1 MLAHRLIEFPLAA
14 TCMLLVTASVTYA
27 QTQKELLDELDKTI
41 EEAGY
46 YVSAKEVRIKTIE
59 NTLHS
64 RGVSPE
70 RQYKIY
76 GELFDEYQPF
86 NYGKAVETL
95 EKQKEIALL
104 LGDKSKLNDV
114 HLKEAMLNTA
124 AGEFLE
130 ARNDLAQVDTT
141 IFTKEQEI
149 AWCDV
154 QQRFWFDYDENQKD
168 ADKSM
173 LRKVVYYR
181 ERLLALA
188 DPSSG
193 LSRYMTVRKCIDEKN
208 FAQAD
213 FINRHSLSKMDPAS
227 HDYAN
232 LAYFQAR
239 ICEQLNRREE
249 MKNWFIRSAMADI
262 KTATKDNA
270 SLFSLAITLLE
281 DGDYARAFRYSS
293 FSLEDALAFDSKL
306 RQWQIAAIL
315 PAVQKS
321 YTNIQ
326 QTHQR
331 KTRDMLVVMSAL
343 AFLLLGGSFALFR
356 LYRRQIGYSRRIAEM
371 NKEIKRSSDT
381 LADFNKRLK
390 KMNRELKEAN
400 AAKEEYIG
408 LFLSMCSKYIDKMKA
423 YQSSVRKLALAGNV
437 DRLIAETSSP
447 NNVEKELKEFY
458 NMFDEAFLKLY
469 PKFVEEFNGLLREDA
484 RIEPKKGKL
493 LNTELR
499 IFALIRL
506 GITQSSDIASMLRY
520 SVNTIY
526 NYRAQI
532 KNSAI
537 GDRENFEERIKEIGN

>member
-1 MLAHRLIEFPLAA
+1 MPTLRLIGFPLAA
-14 TCMLLVTASVTYA
+14 IIWVTAVSVSART
-27 QTQKELLDELDKTI
+27 QTQKELLEELDKTI
-41 EEAGY
+41 EEAET

-86 NYGKAVETL
+86 NYGKAAETL
-95 EKQKEIALL
+95 EKQKELAML

-114 HLKEAMLNTA
+114 RLKEAMLNTA

-326 QTHQR
+326 QTHQK

-381 LADFNKRLK
+381 LADFNRRLK

-532 KNSAI
+532 KNSAL
-537 GDRENFEERIKEIGN
+537 GDRDYFEEKIKEIGN

>member
-1 MLAHRLIEFPLAA
+1 MTAHRLIGFQLA
-14 TCMLLVTASVTYA
+14 VTICLMTAGVISA
-27 QTQKELLDELDKTI
+27 QTQELLDELDKTI
-41 EEAGY
+41 EEAES

-64 RGVSPE
+64 RGVSHE

-114 HLKEAMLNTA
+114 RLKEAMLNTA

-130 ARNDLAQVDTT
+130 ARNDLARMDTT

-149 AWCDV
+149 AWCNV
-154 QQRFWFDYDENQKD
+154 QQRFWFDYDENQKG

-213 FINRHSLSKMDPAS
+213 FINRHSLSRMDPAS

-270 SLFSLAITLLE
+270 SLFSLAIALLD

-315 PAVQKS
+315 PAIQKS

-326 QTHQR
+326 QTHQK
-331 KTRDMLVVMSAL
+331 KTRNMLVVMSAL

-381 LADFNKRLK
+381 LAEFNKRLK

-423 YQSSVRKLALAGNV
+423 YQSSVRKLALAGNL
-437 DRLIAETSSP
+437 DKLIAETSSP

-458 NMFDEAFLKLY
+458 DMFDEAFLKLY

-532 KNSAI
+532 KNSAL
-537 GDRENFEERIKEIGN
+537 GDRDNFEEKIKEIGN

>member
-1 MLAHRLIEFPLAA
+1 MTVSRHIGFTLAA
-14 TCMLLVTASVTYA
+14 AVTLMATASAVCA
-27 QTQKELLDELDKTI
+27 QTQKELLDELDRTI
-41 EEAGY
+41 EEADT
-46 YVSAKEVRIKTIE
+46 YVSAKKLRIKTIE
-59 NTLHS
+59 NTLQS

-70 RQYKIY
+70 RQYLIY
-76 GELFDEYQPF
+76 GELFYEYQPF
-86 NYGKAVETL
+86 NYGKAAEAL
-95 EKQKEIALL
+95 EKQKGIALT

-114 HLKEAMLNTA
+114 YLKEAMLNTA

-130 ARNDLAQVDTT
+130 ARNDLALVDTT
-141 IFTKEQEI
+141 IFKKDQEI
-149 AWCDV
+149 AYCNV
-154 QQRFWFDYDENQKD
+154 LQRFWFDYDENQKG
-168 ADKSM
+168 ADRSM
-173 LRKVVYYR
+173 RKKVAYYR

-188 DPSSG
+188 DPSSS
-193 LSRYMTVRKCIDEKN
+193 LSRYVTVRKCIDEKN
-208 FAQAD
+208 YAQAD
-213 FINRHSLSKMDPAS
+213 FINRHSLSVMDPAS

-262 KTATKDNA
+262 KSATKDNA
-270 SLFSLAITLLE
+270 SLFSLADALFK
-281 DGDYARAFRYSS
+281 DGEYARAFRYSS
-293 FSLEDALAFDSKL
+293 FSLEDAIAFDAKL

-315 PAVQKS
+315 PAIQKS
-321 YTNIQ
+321 YTDIQ

-331 KTRDMLVVMSAL
+331 KVRNMLVLTSVLS
-343 AFLLLGGSFALFR
+343 LLLLIGSIALFK
-356 LYRRQIGYSRRIAEM
+356 LYRRQINYGRKIAEM
-371 NKEIKRSSDT
+371 NKEIKQGSDT

-423 YQSSVRKLALAGNV
+423 YQSGVRKLALSGNL
-437 DRLIAETSSP
+437 DKLIADTSSP
-447 NNVEKELKEFY
+447 SNVEKELKEFY

-469 PKFVEEFNGLLREDA
+469 PKFVDQFNALLREDA
-484 RIEPKKGKL
+484 RIELKKGKL

-506 GITQSSDIASMLRY
+506 GITQSSDIAAMLRY

-532 KNSAI
+532 KNSAL

>member
-1 MLAHRLIEFPLAA
+1 MPAHRLIGFPIAA

-86 NYGKAVETL
+86 NYGKAAGTL

-104 LGDKSKLNDV
+104 LCDKSKLNDV

-130 ARNDLAQVDTT
+130 ARNDLSQVDTT

-149 AWCDV
+149 AWCNV
-154 QQRFWFDYDENQKD
+154 QQRFWFDYDENQKG

-193 LSRYMTVRKCIDEKN
+193 LSRYVTVRKCLDEKN

-213 FINRHSLSKMDPAS
+213 FINRHSLSRMDPAS

-239 ICEQLNRREE
+239 ICEQLNRHEE

-270 SLFSLAITLLE
+270 SLFSLAIALLD

-326 QTHQR
+326 QAHQK
-331 KTRDMLVVMSAL
+331 KTRNMLVVMSTL
-343 AFLLLGGSFALFR
+343 AFLLLCGSFALFR
-356 LYRRQIGYSRRIAEM
+356 LYRRQIEYSKRIAEM
-371 NKEIKRSSDT
+371 NKEIKQSSDT

-506 GITQSSDIASMLRY
+506 GITQSSDIAAMLRY

-532 KNSAI
+532 KNSAL
-537 GDRENFEERIKEIGN
+537 GDRENFEEKIKEIGN

>member
-1 MLAHRLIEFPLAA
+1 M
-14 TCMLLVTASVTYA
+14 
-27 QTQKELLDELDKTI
+27 DELDRTI
-41 EEAGY
+41 EDAES

-64 RGVSPE
+64 RGVSHE
-70 RQYKIY
+70 RQYNIY

-104 LGDKSKLNDV
+104 LGDKDKLNDV
-114 HLKEAMLNTA
+114 RLKEAMLNTA

-381 LADFNKRLK
+381 LADFNRRLK

-532 KNSAI
+532 KNSAL
-537 GDRENFEERIKEIGN
+537 GDRDYFEEKIKEIGN

>member
-1 MLAHRLIEFPLAA
+1 MTAHRLIGFPLA
-14 TCMLLVTASVTYA
+14 VTVCLMTADIVSA

-41 EEAGY
+41 EEAES

-64 RGVSPE
+64 RGVSSE
-70 RQYKIY
+70 RQYRIY

-95 EKQKEIALL
+95 EKQKEIALF
-104 LGDKSKLNDV
+104 LGDKSKMNDV
-114 HLKEAMLNTA
+114 RLKEAMLNTA

-149 AWCDV
+149 AWCNV
-154 QQRFWFDYDENQKD
+154 QQRFWFDYDENQKG

-181 ERLLALA
+181 ERLLASA
-188 DPSSG
+188 DPSSS
-193 LSRYMTVRKCIDEKN
+193 LSRYVSVRKCLDEKN

-213 FINRHSLSKMDPAS
+213 FINRHSLSRMDPAS

-270 SLFSLAITLLE
+270 SLFSLAIALLE
-281 DGDYARAFRYSS
+281 DGDYERAFRYSS

-326 QTHQR
+326 QAHQK

-423 YQSSVRKLALAGNV
+423 YQSSMRKLALVGNL
-437 DRLIAETSSP
+437 DKLIAETSSP

-532 KNSAI
+532 KNSAL
-537 GDRENFEERIKEIGN
+537 GDRENFEEKIKEIGN

>member
-1 MLAHRLIEFPLAA
+1 MPAHRLIGFPIAA

-86 NYGKAVETL
+86 NYGKAAGTL

-104 LGDKSKLNDV
+104 LCDKSKLNDV

-130 ARNDLAQVDTT
+130 ARNDLSQVDTT

-149 AWCDV
+149 AWCNV
-154 QQRFWFDYDENQKD
+154 QQRFWFDYDENQKG
-168 ADKSM
+168 ADKSI

-181 ERLLALA
+181 ERMLALA

-193 LSRYMTVRKCIDEKN
+193 LSRYVTVRKCLDEKN

-213 FINRHSLSKMDPAS
+213 FINRHSLSRMDPAS

-239 ICEQLNRREE
+239 ICEQLNRHEE

-270 SLFSLAITLLE
+270 SLFSLAIALLD

-326 QTHQR
+326 QAHQK
-331 KTRDMLVVMSAL
+331 KTRNMLVVMSTL
-343 AFLLLGGSFALFR
+343 AFLLLCGSFALFR
-356 LYRRQIGYSRRIAEM
+356 LYRRQIEYSKRIAEM
-371 NKEIKRSSDT
+371 NKEIKQSSDT

-506 GITQSSDIASMLRY
+506 GITQSSDIAAMLRY

-532 KNSAI
+532 KNSAL
-537 GDRENFEERIKEIGN
+537 GDRENFEEKIKEIGN